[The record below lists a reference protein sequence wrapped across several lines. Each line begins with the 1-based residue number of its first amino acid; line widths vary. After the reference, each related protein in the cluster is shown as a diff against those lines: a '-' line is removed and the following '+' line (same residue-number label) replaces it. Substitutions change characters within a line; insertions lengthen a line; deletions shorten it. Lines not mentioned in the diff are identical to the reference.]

1 MTRRDRIADI
11 WGERTPHSADD
22 AWPVRVDMSLEDG
35 LTETDV
41 DSWVQSAC
49 VLCSNGCAC
58 DIAVKDDR
66 IVGIRGRGID
76 RVNRGRLGPKG
87 LFGWQANNSPDRRTT
102 PLIREGKELVET
114 DWDTALGRI
123 AERMGE
129 LLETKG
135 PQSVAFYNSGQL
147 FLEDYYALGVLAHA
161 GVGTPHVDG
170 NTRLCTA
177 TAAQALKESFGC
189 DGQPGSYADVDETD
203 ALFLYG
209 HNVAE
214 TQKVLWA
221 RMRDRLE
228 GPKQPAL
235 VVVDPRPTIPASRA
249 DVHLAVR
256 NGTNLA
262 LMNSLVHEVIA
273 NGWADKQYVDAHTV
287 GFEKLA
293 ERTESCTAEWAAD
306 LCGVDAGLIREA

>member
-1 MTRRDRIADI
+1 MPESRDSIQDV
-11 WGERTPHSADD
+11 WGRRTPFRGSGR
-22 AWPVRVDMSLEDG
+22 WPIRVDQHV
-35 LTETDV
+35 TERPDH
-41 DSWVQSAC
+41 WVQSCC
-49 VLCSNGCAC
+49 VLCSVGCAL
-58 DIAVKDDR
+58 DIGVKDGR
-66 IVGIRGRGID
+66 IVGIRGRGVD

-87 LFGWQANNSPDRRTT
+87 LFGWQAHNSPDRLT
-102 PLIREGKELVET
+102 PALVREGKELVEV
-114 DWDTALGRI
+114 DWDTALNRI
-123 AERMGE
+123 AERMRV

-135 PQSVAFYNSGQL
+135 PQSIGFYNSGQL

-189 DGQPGSYADVDETD
+189 DGQTGSYADSDETD

-214 TQKVLWA
+214 TQTVLWA

-228 GPKQPAL
+228 GPNKPAL
-235 VVVDPRPTIPASRA
+235 VVVDPRPTVPASRA
-249 DVHLAVR
+249 DVHLALR

-262 LMNSLVHEVIA
+262 LMNALVHEVIA
-273 NGWADKQYVDAHTV
+273 NGWVDRTYVDAHTV
-287 GFEKLA
+287 GYDKL
-293 ERTESCTAEWAAD
+293 
-306 LCGVDAGLIREA
+306 V